1 MLLAALVGKGVI
13 LMDPL
18 DTGYFSCTIL
28 LKWIKYLVSFLKE
41 VFFFFKSIYRNK
53 VDVYK
58 ITRKSFSKDTFKCMI
73 E

>member
-41 VFFFFKSIYRNK
+41 VFFFFNLSIETRWMYIKSPENHFQ
-53 VDVYK
+53 K
-58 ITRKSFSKDTFKCMI
+58 IHLNV
-73 E
+73 